1 MRSAITSAPLPLL
14 LRHLFTYTWGIFVN
28 SDSAAAAGGGAFG
41 TVLYLIIAVVAIVAL
56 WKIFVKAGEPGW
68 AGIIPLYNTWT
79 LVKIAGLNPWL
90 FLLMLVPF
98 VNVVF
103 AIYVM
108 IKIGEAFDKS
118 IGWSIIFLVILS
130 FIGMLMLGFGTAT
143 YHKPTTQGLPA

>member
-1 MRSAITSAPLPLL
+1 
-14 LRHLFTYTWGIFVN
+14 VN

-41 TVLYLIIAVVAIVAL
+41 TIISLIIAVIAIVAL

-90 FLLMLVPF
+90 FLLMLVPV

-130 FIGMLMLGFGTAT
+130 FIGMLMLGFGSAT
-143 YHKPTTQGLPA
+143 YHKPATPGLAV